1 MIVVPLISLEKR
13 MTKNVFSWLLPRF
26 VKTIHVE
33 LANETIYFLVAE
45 ILGEHNFLKLVDV
58 FDDEILAGCSP
69 EYNFSVFLILNN
81 KSYTFN
87 I

>member
-33 LANETIYFLVAE
+33 LANEAINIPMAKIVREDYLFE
-45 ILGEHNFLKLVDV
+45 
-58 FDDEILAGCSP
+58 
-69 EYNFSVFLILNN
+69 LI
-81 KSYTFN
+81 N
-87 I
+87 IFYEEFFAIG

>member
-1 MIVVPLISLEKR
+1 
-13 MTKNVFSWLLPRF
+13 MTEDAFGVILSRLMKP
-26 VKTIHVE
+26 IHVE